1 MFERDQALAIYME
14 AHSSDLSGKMGRGV
28 LRNSPNPIAC
38 VIDSHA
44 TGRDAADVT
53 GSPRHCPIVATV
65 AEARALGAEVLV
77 LGIAPPGGRIPEAWL
92 AALDEAVE
100 LGFSLVN
107 GLHDLLG
114 PRYPDLPPGQWVW
127 DVRVEPPG
135 LGIGTGAAAHCAARR
150 VLLVGTDMAIGKM
163 TAGLGLHAAAQ
174 ARGLRSHFVATGQIG
189 IVISGGG
196 VALDAVRIDFA
207 SGAIE
212 REVVAAGDSEIIFVE
227 GQGSL
232 LHPASSA
239 TLPLLRGTMPTHL
252 VLCHRA
258 GQTHLAARAQHRD
271 SAARAG
277 DRALPGSCRGLRRV
291 SAAAGAVRVAHH
303 RPRVIG
309 RGGSGRRRRDRTGA
323 WSAVRRPGAP
333 WRGPAPREPAH
344 VVSETSST
352 TTGRP
357 SPRHARIPPRRP

>member
-1 MFERDQALAIYME
+1 MFERDQILAIYME
-14 AHSSDLSGKMGRGV
+14 AHSADLSGKMGRGV
-28 LRNSPNPIAC
+28 LRNSANPIAC
-38 VIDSHA
+38 VIDSQA
-44 TGRDAADVT
+44 AGRDAADVT

-77 LGIAPPGGRIPEAWL
+77 LGISPPGGRIPETWL
-92 AALDEAVE
+92 AALDEAVG

-114 PRYPDLPPGQWVW
+114 PRYPNLPSGQRVW

-135 LGIGTGAAAHCAARR
+135 LAIGTGAAAGCAARR
-150 VLLVGTDMAIGKM
+150 VLMVGTDMSIGKM
-163 TAGLGLHAAAQ
+163 TAGLELHAAAL

-212 REVVAAGDSEIIFVE
+212 REVVAAGDSDIIFVE

-258 GQTHLAARAQHRD
+258 GQTNLARVPSVTIPPLGRVITLYQDLAAACGAFPRPLVPCVSLITSHLA
-271 SAARAG
+271 
-277 DRALPGSCRGLRRV
+277 
-291 SAAAGAVRVAHH
+291 
-303 RPRVIG
+303 
-309 RGGSGRRRRDRTGA
+309 
-323 WSAVRRPGAP
+323 
-333 WRGPAPREPAH
+333 
-344 VVSETSST
+344 SETEARKAADAIEEELGVPCDDPVRHGA
-352 TTGRP
+352 GRLLE
-357 SPRHARIPPRRP
+357 SLLT